1 MTDPQDTSTPPPEEN
16 GTTRRAARDEQHA
29 TRQPGQPWSSEAELG
44 LLSCLV
50 CDPANLIPTG
60 RTRVPA
66 DAFYHR
72 AHETL
77 YRRII
82 AMVDERQPLDLITL
96 TNVLRE
102 KKELDAVGGVGAV
115 SELVTYAVVSS
126 HWEHYMKI
134 VQQKYALRRTI
145 ALAQKVMQR
154 AHTFGQ
160 GDQETDA
167 TEVLVEAETQ
177 FFDLMQETAGSE
189 AGKGFVDSRTAT
201 DQWLEHMDQV
211 IANRGRITGLT
222 TGIHEL
228 DLTFHGLLEQ
238 ELIVIAGR
246 PAMGKTA
253 MAVTIA
259 DHMAVEHAWPGLIF
273 SAEMN
278 LNEIYTRL
286 VLGRAG
292 IDTKKGI
299 SGMVGDPEKPAL
311 AKAASEVRKA
321 PLFTN
326 ESSAMTTADLRAQVM
341 LAKRKHGIRWIMV
354 DHLHLIKGVTAAAQ
368 KDERMK
374 LVEVMETLHFI
385 KKEFNVLVIL
395 LVQMNREADHK
406 AGQPPVLADLAGS
419 AAIEQFANHVVFIH
433 RPDEYV
439 KWHRLKEDA
448 QDAWRSMILPRRQ
461 RSPDLWSDGLAY
473 ADEEGGY
480 ARQDYEEQSRLYVR
494 KNRRGATPELQ
505 VRYQKTFTRFSTRMP
520 VLYSTNPLDMQM
532 GSYAPTPKAHTSHN
546 TEPRQIGKRGR
557 PRKDSN
563 DLNEVFPDQD

>member
-1 MTDPQDTSTPPPEEN
+1 MTPEPDPAPTTN
-16 GTTRRAARDEQHA
+16 GTTRREARDEHLA
-29 TRQPGQPWSSEAELG
+29 TRQPGQPWSQEAEQG

-50 CDPANLIPTG
+50 QDPENLIPTV
-60 RTRVPA
+60 RTRLPA
-66 DAFYHR
+66 DAFYHTVN
-72 AHETL
+72 ETL

-82 AMVDERQPLDLITL
+82 AMVDERLPLDLVTL
-96 TNVLRE
+96 TNHLRE
-102 KKELDAVGGVGAV
+102 KNELDALGGAAAISDYFIYVP
-115 SELVTYAVVSS
+115 VTS
-126 HWEHYMKI
+126 HWEYYLKI
-134 VQQKYALRRTI
+134 VAQKYALRRAI
-145 ALAQKVMQR
+145 HLAQKVIDR
-154 AHTFGQ
+154 AITYGQ
-160 GDQETDA
+160 GDEETDA
-167 TEVLVEAETQ
+167 SEVLVEAETQ
-177 FFDLMQETAGSE
+177 FFDLMQETAG
-189 AGKGFVDSRTAT
+189 GDHTKGYVDSRTAT
-201 DQWLEHMDQV
+201 DQWLDHMHEV
-211 IANRGRITGLT
+211 IANRGKITGLT

-259 DHMAVEHAWPGLIF
+259 DHMAVENKWPGLIF

-278 LNEIYTRL
+278 INEIYTRL
-286 VLGRAG
+286 ILGRAA

-311 AKAASEVRKA
+311 AQASKEVRRA
-321 PLFTN
+321 PLYTN
-326 ESSAMTTADLRAQVM
+326 DSSALTTADLRAQVM
-341 LAKRKHGIRWIMV
+341 LAKRKNNIRWVMV
-354 DHLHLIKGVTAAAQ
+354 DHLHLIKGVTPAAQ

-395 LVQMNREADHK
+395 LVQMNRETDHK

-448 QDAWRSMILPRRQ
+448 QEAWRATILPRRQ

-480 ARQDYEEQSRLYVR
+480 ARQDYEEQARLYVR

-532 GSYAPTPKAHTSHN
+532 GTYTPTPKAHTSHN
-546 TEPRQIGKRGR
+546 TEPRQIGSKR
-557 PRKDSN
+557 KQNAQANYQN
-563 DLNEVFPDQD
+563 DLDETFPD